1 MKIDIFPHF
10 LPVKY
15 KDALFKKAN
24 RRFYAANLDKVIL
37 NTPALF
43 DLDTRLRLIEKHEG
57 LQQVLTLAAPPIEL
71 VADPKDAA
79 YLSKIANDEL
89 AELVAKYPDKF
100 IAAVACLPMNDI
112 DAALEETDRAIRDLK
127 FKGVQIF
134 TPVDGKPLDSS
145 EFIPLYEK
153 MVKYDLPIWIHPTRS
168 PAIPDYRDEDSS
180 KYGIYQQFGW
190 LFETSAAMSRL
201 IFSGILEKYP
211 SIKFITHHCGAM
223 IPYFEHRIITGQN
236 YMKDRLKAK
245 HRDNISKHPIDYYR
259 MFYVDTANSVNTS
272 ALMCAY
278 KFYGADHIL
287 FGSDAPF
294 DSEDGGRLTRELI
307 QFIQAADI
315 TEAEKELIFAGNAK
329 RLLYP

>member
-37 NTPALF
+37 NTPALY
-43 DLDTRLRLIEKHEG
+43 DLDMRLRLIEKHEG
-57 LQQVLTLAAPPIEL
+57 LRQVLTLAAPPVEL
-71 VADPKDAA
+71 AADPKDAA
-79 YLSKIANDEL
+79 DLSKIANDEL

-134 TPVDGKPLDSS
+134 TPVDGKPLDLP

-153 MVKYDLPIWIHPTRS
+153 MVKYNLPIWIHPTRS

-211 SIKFITHHCGAM
+211 TIKFITHHCGAM

-236 YMKDRLKAK
+236 YMMDRLKLK
-245 HRDNISKHPIDYYR
+245 YRDGLSKHPIDYYR

-272 ALMCAY
+272 GLMCAY

-315 TEAEKELIFAGNAK
+315 TGEDKELIFAGNAK